1 MSLATAAPAQGSTT
15 IPTLAEPST
24 TQQDEIRAKVQRE
37 IDEKRRELQT
47 RESEL
52 LARRQALNTTEGE
65 DKKKKKRSL
74 FGFGKKKTEPAQPA
88 STSKPATTRT
98 TAASPIQTDRAR
110 FSPSSPGRAGFA
122 SSPRLASPAGSQIFE
137 RNVQESSVSLMPS
150 SPAIPSHIQTE
161 NYIPPV
167 LDASSEAITDD
178 HLNPDTVE
186 IITHTSHQ
194 PASVTVTGLNPYGD
208 ASWADELAA
217 FSSGTTTTAA
227 DTASNY
233 GSFDTT
239 DVRRLSFI
247 SFADVVQ
254 AEHGGFS
261 PGSPPRDSMHL
272 AGLTSF
278 TSNNNTN
285 THNRSPS
292 PIRSPVSSAGGGVGP
307 GGASPPL
314 SQSGSVRGGLEAAAR
329 ARASS
334 PSGKSLGSP
343 TSMMSMSLSPVA
355 SSTTGN
361 NGGEIAIETMSQALR
376 RTGSGD
382 LSVGNGVR
390 SFPTSPI

>member
-1 MSLATAAPAQGSTT
+1 MSLATAAPAQGSTA
-15 IPTLAEPST
+15 IPTLAEPSIT
-24 TQQDEIRAKVQRE
+24 ERDEQAH
-37 IDEKRRELQT
+37 
-47 RESEL
+47 ESEL
-52 LARRQALNTTEGE
+52 LARREASKTAEGE
-65 DKKKKKRSL
+65 EKKKKKRSL
-74 FGFGKKKTEPAQPA
+74 FGFGKKKEPAQPA
-88 STSKPATTRT
+88 PTRKPAATTTRT

-110 FSPSSPGRAGFA
+110 FSPSSPGRAGFG

-137 RNVQESSVSLMPS
+137 RNVQESNTALMPT

-194 PASVTVTGLNPYGD
+194 PASVNVTGLSPY
-208 ASWADELAA
+208 AEPSWADELAA
-217 FSSGTTTTAA
+217 FSSATTTTAA
-227 DTASNY
+227 ETASNY

-254 AEHGGFS
+254 SEHGGFS
-261 PGSPPRDSMHL
+261 PGSPSRDSIHL

-278 TSNNNTN
+278 ASANTN
-285 THNRSPS
+285 TTTNRNRSPS
-292 PIRSPVSSAGGGVGP
+292 PIRSPVSSAGGGGGP
-307 GGASPPL
+307 GGVSPPL
-314 SQSGSVRGGLEAAAR
+314 SKSGSVRGAGLEAAAAAR

-334 PSGKSLGSP
+334 PSGTGKSLGSP
-343 TSMMSMSLSPVA
+343 TSMMSMSLSLSPA
-355 SSTTGN
+355 PNGG
-361 NGGEIAIETMSQALR
+361 GGEIAIETMSQALR

-382 LSVGNGVR
+382 LSVGGGGGGGNGVR
-390 SFPTSPI
+390 SFPGSPI

>member
-1 MSLATAAPAQGSTT
+1 MSLATAAPAQGSIA
-15 IPTLAEPST
+15 IPTLAEPSIT
-24 TQQDEIRAKVQRE
+24 ERDEINPQG
-37 IDEKRRELQT
+37 QN
-47 RESEL
+47 ESEL
-52 LARRQALNTTEGE
+52 LARREASKAAEGE

-74 FGFGKKKTEPAQPA
+74 FGFGKKKEPAQPA
-88 STSKPATTRT
+88 PTSKPTPATTRT
-98 TAASPIQTDRAR
+98 TATSPIQTDRAR
-110 FSPSSPGRAGFA
+110 FSPSSPGRAGFG

-137 RNVQESSVSLMPS
+137 RNVQESSAALMPS

-186 IITHTSHQ
+186 IITHASHQ
-194 PASVTVTGLNPYGD
+194 PASVNVTGLSPY
-208 ASWADELAA
+208 AEPSWADELAA
-217 FSSGTTTTAA
+217 FSATGTTTTA

-261 PGSPPRDSMHL
+261 AGSPSRDSIHL

-278 TSNNNTN
+278 ASPN
-285 THNRSPS
+285 HNRSPS
-292 PIRSPVSSAGGGVGP
+292 PIRSPVSSAGGGGP
-307 GGASPPL
+307 GGVSPPL
-314 SQSGSVRGGLEAAAR
+314 SKSGSVKGDLEAAAR

-334 PSGKSLGSP
+334 PSGTGKSLGSP
-343 TSMMSMSLSPVA
+343 TSMMSMSLSPVPA
-355 SSTTGN
+355 
-361 NGGEIAIETMSQALR
+361 NGGEIAIETMTQALR

-382 LSVGNGVR
+382 LSVGGNGVR
-390 SFPTSPI
+390 SFPGSPI